1 MPGFYPFP
9 QGNQTIFSQ
18 IRKMWRELITKEVT
32 PFMASDS
39 MANSKKEKKGKEKGK
54 QKSGKEAKA
63 KK

>member
-1 MPGFYPFP
+1 
-9 QGNQTIFSQ
+9 
-18 IRKMWRELITKEVT
+18 MWRELITKEVT
-32 PFMASDS
+32 PFMACDS